1 MVSGKKIFSENI
13 LIGNLF
19 VFSHVA
25 DMFDLNFL
33 IFHIIFNVISKKV
46 YAQFPLQRRVYCQTA
61 SSFQSLPLLL
71 RVV

>member
-1 MVSGKKIFSENI
+1 M
-13 LIGNLF
+13 F

-25 DMFDLNFL
+25 DMFDLNCL
-33 IFHIIFNVISKKV
+33 IFQITFNVISKKV
-46 YAQFPLQRRVYCQTA
+46 YTHFPLQRRIYCQTA